1 MRYKQKG
8 QTLTCSLWSL
18 YSSYLQDSQ
27 ELKKWGKMGDCHV
40 SLHPGLFSDTLSWPP
55 WCLSASQLARLP
67 VFDGWCSAHLLLSLS
82 LSVSFSLSLSLSI
95 SLYPWSIFSRPPS
108 LHALSFSSNST
119 CFHLFFS
126 SYSRHRDTHFH
137 EPSLHRHYLP
147 CDPALYC
154 FHRYC
159 TGEKIKG
166 EIALTLKPAGWVQ
179 VCVAYVCVD
188 VLPFPLISNQ
198 R

>member
-67 VFDGWCSAHLLLSLS
+67 VFDGWCSARL
-82 LSVSFSLSLSLSI
+82 SLSLSLS
-95 SLYPWSIFSRPPS
+95 LS
-108 LHALSFSSNST
+108 LHLSLSLEYLLASIHHYMFYLSPPIQLVFILSS
-119 CFHLFFS
+119 H
-126 SYSRHRDTHFH
+126 
-137 EPSLHRHYLP
+137 
-147 CDPALYC
+147 
-154 FHRYC
+154 
-159 TGEKIKG
+159 
-166 EIALTLKPAGWVQ
+166 LTLYTVIHTFMNLACTDTTCLVILHYIAFTDIAPVRKLKVRLLWP
-179 VCVAYVCVD
+179 
-188 VLPFPLISNQ
+188 
-198 R
+198 